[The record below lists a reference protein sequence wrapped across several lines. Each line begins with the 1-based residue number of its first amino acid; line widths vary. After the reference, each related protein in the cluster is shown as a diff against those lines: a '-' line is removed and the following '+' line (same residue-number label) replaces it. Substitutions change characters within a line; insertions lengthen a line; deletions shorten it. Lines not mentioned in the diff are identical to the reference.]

1 MECHFCFG
9 PATSFFS
16 GAISNCPLLF
26 PGVQWHIGHLPSW
39 GALIMVS
46 YLFVFSYCSFT
57 ARILEWVA
65 ISSSSGPSFVR
76 TLYYDP
82 SILGGPAWHGSA
94 SLSYPS
100 PFTNHYEAM
109 IHEGV
114 LNTYNWLNSKGFR
127 SCWYASIYM
136 LLYILMT
143 IFWERV
149 KKSRSD

>member
-39 GALIMVS
+39 GGSYYGVISFCLFILFIHSKNTGVS
-46 YLFVFSYCSFT
+46 CHFLLQF
-57 ARILEWVA
+57 W
-65 ISSSSGPSFVR
+65 PSFVR

-143 IFWERV
+143 IF
-149 KKSRSD
+149 